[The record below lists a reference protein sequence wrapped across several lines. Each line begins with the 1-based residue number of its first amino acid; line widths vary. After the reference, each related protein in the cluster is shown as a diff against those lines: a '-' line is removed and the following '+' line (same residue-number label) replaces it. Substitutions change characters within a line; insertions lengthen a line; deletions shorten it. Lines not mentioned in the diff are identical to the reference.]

1 MADGKN
7 KPKPSG
13 AFYRKRKIEKAK
25 ENEKQSLNL
34 KKFFCSSQSTST
46 AVQEL
51 DTNLVFADLTGKEPS
66 GCSSHQTAPP
76 VPVSICIG
84 CYYILAIVCV

>member
-46 AVQEL
+46 VQQL
-51 DTNLVFADLTGKEPS
+51 DNNLVFADLTLKEPS
-66 GCSSHQTAPP
+66 GCSSHQTVPP
-76 VPVSICIG
+76 VPVSVSICI
-84 CYYILAIVCV
+84 IFIIF